1 MTSIFYII
9 INITGTSPD
18 ILLFHLTK
26 WGPSLLCYFC
36 TLLLWTALKM
46 RNHQGNLHIS
56 QKTKC
61 TINFLLDILFVFII
75 FRKPKLFFASTLYTS
90 TTISTSAVCFVP
102 SFFTSSAILGC
113 RKKKQLSFLEKDDVK
128 TVDYSINPTSLNEA
142 KDVDTPL
149 VRIQLVSWPS

>member
-1 MTSIFYII
+1 M
-9 INITGTSPD
+9 GTLSSD
-18 ILLFHLTK
+18 
-26 WGPSLLCYFC
+26 
-36 TLLLWTALKM
+36 KM
-46 RNHQGNLHIS
+46 RTFFVVL
-56 QKTKC
+56 
-61 TINFLLDILFVFII
+61 FLYIAVVNCAEDEKPS
-75 FRKPKLFFASTLYTS
+75 RKPKLFFASTLYTS

-149 VRIQLVSWPS
+149 VRTQLDATQPTKPEIIHWIFFL